1 MNWNIFK
8 RIAELEARVSSLT
21 LRSLEYAVA
30 IADLQEEQAGDEKIF
45 KATVD
50 VMSAEI
56 AKKSTLAQD
65 EKKQRI
71 LESKRRYYE
80 RNKERLLKQRKEK
93 YREERRKEK
102 GREYARQYYAKKKA
116 AMLNN
121 TQFTL
126 SA

>member
-30 IADLQEEQAGDEKIF
+30 IADLQEEQAEDEKIF

-50 VMSAEI
+50 AMSAEI
-56 AKKSTLAQD
+56 AKKATLAQD
-65 EKKQRI
+65 EKRQRV

-80 RNKERLLKQRKEK
+80 RNKEKLLKQRKEK

-116 AMLNN
+116 DMLN
-121 TQFTL
+121 Q
-126 SA
+126 SALPA